1 MSLFLGDYEDSAVES
16 NFTVISKSR
25 DEKKQTTTKNKCV
38 LLTERSFHVIGLT
51 CLGIPDQLSF
61 RSSSVNNSKN
71 TIGSILDLQP
81 RLETERV
88 LFAQQRL
95 TVSIAV
101 AANMM
106 PH

>member
-1 MSLFLGDYEDSAVES
+1 MES
-16 NFTVISKSR
+16 NFTAISKSV
-25 DEKKQTTTKNKCV
+25 DDKKNKQHRTRNKCA

-61 RSSSVNNSKN
+61 RSSSGDDSKH
-71 TIGSILDLQP
+71 TRGFALDLQQ

-95 TVSIAV
+95 DCPYSTISQHDATFKF
-101 AANMM
+101 
-106 PH
+106 

>member
-1 MSLFLGDYEDSAVES
+1 M
-16 NFTVISKSR
+16 
-25 DEKKQTTTKNKCV
+25 

-106 PH
+106 PHKILAHICKGKRLVWFHPPLIESPLIKSAGVDLYS